1 MKTKSTSIT
10 KYRPEFV
17 DIAEKLKSA
26 GFSNDDIGW
35 ALGVYGGGTVRDW
48 MDSHPDFKVAIE
60 HGREKTRQRLVAKG
74 IRAASGYDYEE
85 SNEKWITTNQID
97 EEGKPIEVLKERSV
111 FKKHSP
117 PDTKLLLSFLA
128 VLDPN
133 FRKIWT
139 GEQKLNKSVTVKLS
153 GKADQE
159 NIRNLFEGLLAEN
172 PDRPQR
178 KSTVAIEVEPG
189 IVTGPEVTA
198 DFSASVSGVSSDSVQ
213 QSVLYVQ
220 SES

>member
-1 MKTKSTSIT
+1 MTKNTGLT
-10 KYRPEFV
+10 KYKPEFV

-35 ALGVYGGGTVRDW
+35 ALGVYGGCTVRSW
-48 MDSHPDFKVAIE
+48 IDSHPDFKAAIE
-60 HGREKTRQRLVAKG
+60 RGREKTRQRLVAKG
-74 IRAASGYDYEE
+74 IKAASGYDYEE
-85 SNEKWITTNQID
+85 SNEKWVTTNTVD
-97 EEGKPIEVLKERSV
+97 EEGKPIEILKERSV

-139 GEQKLNKSVTVKLS
+139 GEQKLNKSVTVRLS

-159 NIRNLFEGLLAEN
+159 NIRNLFAGLLEEN
-172 PDRPQR
+172 TEGPQR

-198 DFSASVSGVSSDSVQ
+198 DFSASVSGVSSDS
-213 QSVLYVQ
+213 L
-220 SES
+220 

>member
-1 MKTKSTSIT
+1 MKTKSTVLT

-17 DIAEKLKSA
+17 DVAEKLKSA

-35 ALGVYGGGTVRDW
+35 SLGVYGGGTVRDW
-48 MDSHPDFKVAIE
+48 MLSHPDFKAAIE
-60 HGREKTRQRLVAKG
+60 RGREKTRQRLVAKG
-74 IRAASGYDYEE
+74 IKAASGYDYEE
-85 SNEKWITTNQID
+85 SNEKWVTTNQID

-159 NIRNLFEGLLAEN
+159 NIRQLFAGLLEEN
-172 PDRPQR
+172 SEGPQR
-178 KSTVAIEVEPG
+178 KFTMATEVESRDES
-189 IVTGPEVTA
+189 GPEEEGDLPA
-198 DFSASVSGVSSDSVQ
+198 ILSGLSPDS
-213 QSVLYVQ
+213 L
-220 SES
+220 